1 LVKLG
6 LVFLNPV
13 YFILILSGDVRHR
26 LMILALAGGALAG
39 PLIHL
44 WTPPWSVLLGGF
56 VGGTMAYLAHR
67 LIRRHV

>member
-1 LVKLG
+1 M
-6 LVFLNPV
+6 FLNPV

-26 LMILALAGGALAG
+26 LTILALAGGALAG

-44 WTPPWSVLLGGF
+44 WTPQWSVLLGGF
-56 VGGTMAYLAHR
+56 VGGTMAYLTHR